1 MWGRVGW
8 PRRFFVSEVNDQHR
22 YQRCASNKSKF
33 QGQRH
38 LKESADAVRR
48 VARSACSARGLEQR
62 LGMVENGASG
72 ADGAAAK
79 RPRGEEAD
87 GAAGTAAAPPAKKP
101 ALSLEALEKAK
112 KALQLQKELKEKLKG
127 LPQVRGTPSRD
138 QLADHAC
145 CAPNGTLHGWT
156 ERPCRGC
163 CKAAGDELQPCSA
176 SHAAR
181 SCRRRLEQEQQVQ
194 QQRGLHQL
202 VSNAL

>member
-1 MWGRVGW
+1 
-8 PRRFFVSEVNDQHR
+8 
-22 YQRCASNKSKF
+22 
-33 QGQRH
+33 
-38 LKESADAVRR
+38 
-48 VARSACSARGLEQR
+48 
-62 LGMVENGASG
+62 MVENGASG

-127 LPQVRGTPSRD
+127 LPQVRGD